1 MIDIEKLQHPDCIP
15 DRQEIIELLSLQSP
29 DDIERL
35 RYSAEQLLLR
45 LRGKE
50 VYFRGLIEFSN
61 VCSCDCYYCGIR
73 RSNTDVLRYT
83 LSKDQ
88 IVQSA
93 VWCAQQGY
101 GSVVLQS
108 GERSDVASA
117 DFIEE
122 CILEIKDKTISQQ
135 LPEGLGI
142 TLSCG
147 EQTEQ
152 VYQRWFD
159 AGAHRYLLRIES
171 STPELFAVLHPPAQK
186 LQPRIEALKA
196 LKKIGYKAGTGVMIG
211 LPGQTIENLAD
222 DILFFRDIDADM
234 IGMGPYIVHNAT
246 PMAHFQDEI
255 TAQSEMIF
263 KLSQKMIA
271 VTRLTL
277 KNVNIAASTA
287 LQAMKEDGRE
297 TGLTFGANVIMPQVT
312 PVEVRKNYLLYE
324 GKPCLDENAEQ
335 CRTCLSL
342 RVASVGRTIA
352 YNNWG
357 DRR

>member
-1 MIDIEKLQHPDCIP
+1 VIDIEKFEDPGIIP
-15 DRQEIIELLSLQSP
+15 DKQQIIQLLSLESP
-29 DDIERL
+29 DEIERL
-35 RYSAEQLLLR
+35 RSSAERLLLK
-45 LRGKE
+45 LRGPQ

-61 VCSCDCYYCGIR
+61 ICRCDCYYCGIR
-73 RSNTDVLRYT
+73 KSNAALYRYT
-83 LSKDQ
+83 LNKVQ

-93 VWCAQQGY
+93 IWCAQQGY

-108 GERSDVASA
+108 GERNDPEFVDFVEDVVTS
-117 DFIEE
+117 
-122 CILEIKDKTISQQ
+122 IKNGSTSPQ

-147 EQTEQ
+147 EQTEES
-152 VYQRWFD
+152 YQRWYN

-171 STPELFAVLHPPAQK
+171 STPALFASLHPPYQK
-186 LQPRIEALKA
+186 LQTRIAALKS
-196 LKKIGYKAGTGVMIG
+196 LKKIGYNVGTGVMIG
-211 LPGQTIENLAD
+211 LPGQTLENLAD
-222 DILFFRDIDADM
+222 DILFFKEIDADM

-246 PMAHFQDEI
+246 PMVHYKDEI
-255 TAQSEMIF
+255 ALQYGKIF
-263 KLSQKMIA
+263 SLSQKMIA

-357 DRR
+357 DRC